1 MKNRGVLF
9 LVLTALASCA
19 ARPPAP
25 SQEIF
30 DESDASTL
38 LVVAKP
44 IVFAR
49 ERSDV
54 AAHAR
59 DYATLVAVEID
70 ISGDYGDYLL
80 LYRWST
86 VDRRMLPP
94 PDPAGGAMRIVA
106 DGRVFNFTPVDR
118 LPVNF
123 AQRRELHMPKHDDV
137 IPRGY
142 KVDAET
148 LRFLA
153 TSQELTLRMPQE
165 PLDLPFR
172 LFEDGRRALLEFLKP
187 VFAPP
192 PAGGSRPDGGPPDG
206 SASPR

>member
-1 MKNRGVLF
+1 MKIHAVLL

-19 ARPPAP
+19 SRPPTA

-38 LVVAKP
+38 LVTAKP
-44 IVFAR
+44 MVFAR
-49 ERSDV
+49 ERSDL
-54 AAHAR
+54 AAYAR
-59 DYATLVAVEID
+59 DYATVVAVEID
-70 ISGDYGDYLL
+70 ISGEYSDYLL

-94 PDPAGGAMRIVA
+94 PDPAGGALRIVA
-106 DGRVFNFTPVDR
+106 DGRIFDFKPIDK

-137 IPRGY
+137 VPRGY

-148 LRFLA
+148 LHFMA
-153 TSQELTLRMPQE
+153 TSQDLSLRMPQE
-165 PLDLPFR
+165 PLDVPFK

-187 VFAPP
+187 AFAPTSSGTP
-192 PAGGSRPDGGPPDG
+192 PTR
-206 SASPR
+206 

>member
-1 MKNRGVLF
+1 MKIRAVL
-9 LVLTALASCA
+9 LMVLTALASCA
-19 ARPPAP
+19 SRPPEA

-38 LVVAKP
+38 LVAAKP

-49 ERSDV
+49 ERSDL

-59 DYATLVAVEID
+59 DYATVVAVEID
-70 ISGDYGDYLL
+70 ISGDYSDYLL
-80 LYRWST
+80 VYRWST

-94 PDPAGGAMRIVA
+94 PDPAGGALRIIA
-106 DGRVFNFTPVDR
+106 DGRVFNFKQIDR

-137 IPRGY
+137 VPRGY

-148 LRFLA
+148 LHFIA
-153 TSQELTLRMPQE
+153 TSEDLSLRMPQE
-165 PLDLPFR
+165 PFDAPFK

-192 PAGGSRPDGGPPDG
+192 PSG
-206 SASPR
+206 ASPPPGGAPPPR

>member
-1 MKNRGVLF
+1 MKIRAVL
-9 LVLTALASCA
+9 LMVLTALASCA
-19 ARPPAP
+19 SRPPAP

-38 LVVAKP
+38 LVVANP

-49 ERSDV
+49 ERSDL

-59 DYATLVAVEID
+59 DYATVVAVEID
-70 ISGDYGDYLL
+70 ISGEYSDYLMV
-80 LYRWST
+80 YRWST

-106 DGRVFNFTPVDR
+106 DGRVFDFKPVDK

-123 AQRRELHMPKHDDV
+123 AQRRELHMPKRDDV
-137 IPRGY
+137 VPRGY
-142 KVDAET
+142 KVNAET
-148 LRFLA
+148 LHFIA
-153 TSQELTLRMPQE
+153 TSEDLTLRMPQD
-165 PLDLPFR
+165 PFDLPFK

-187 VFAPP
+187 AFAPP
-192 PAGGSRPDGGPPDG
+192 SSGAPAEPTAAPL
-206 SASPR
+206 PR

>member
-1 MKNRGVLF
+1 MKIRAVL
-9 LVLTALASCA
+9 LMVLTALASCA
-19 ARPPAP
+19 SRPPAA

-44 IVFAR
+44 TVFAR
-49 ERSDV
+49 ERSDL

-70 ISGDYGDYLL
+70 ISGDYSDYLL
-80 LYRWST
+80 VYRWST

-94 PDPAGGAMRIVA
+94 PDAAGGALRIIA
-106 DGRVFNFTPVDR
+106 DGRVFNFKPVDK
-118 LPVNF
+118 LPVN
-123 AQRRELHMPKHDDV
+123 AQRRELHMPKRDDV
-137 IPRGY
+137 VPRGY

-148 LRFLA
+148 LHFIA
-153 TSQELTLRMPQE
+153 TSEDLTLRMPQD
-165 PLDLPFR
+165 PLDVPFK

-187 VFAPP
+187 AFAPP
-192 PAGGSRPDGGPPDG
+192 PGGAPP
-206 SASPR
+206 ASSGTPPPR

>member
-1 MKNRGVLF
+1 MKIRAVLL

-19 ARPPAP
+19 SRPPTA

-38 LVVAKP
+38 LVTAKP

-49 ERSDV
+49 ERSDL
-54 AAHAR
+54 AAYAR
-59 DYATLVAVEID
+59 DYATVVAVEID
-70 ISGDYGDYLL
+70 ISGDFSDYLL

-94 PDPAGGAMRIVA
+94 PDPAGGALRIVA
-106 DGRVFNFTPVDR
+106 DGRIFDFKPIDK

-137 IPRGY
+137 VPRGY

-148 LRFLA
+148 LHFIA
-153 TSQELTLRMPQE
+153 TSQDLSLRMPQE
-165 PLDLPFR
+165 PFDVPFK

-187 VFAPP
+187 AFAPTSSGTP
-192 PAGGSRPDGGPPDG
+192 PTR
-206 SASPR
+206 

>member
-1 MKNRGVLF
+1 MKIRAML
-9 LVLTALASCA
+9 LMVLTALASCA
-19 ARPPAP
+19 SRPPAA

-38 LVVAKP
+38 LVAAKP

-49 ERSDV
+49 ERSDL

-59 DYATLVAVEID
+59 DYATVVAVEID
-70 ISGDYGDYLL
+70 ISGDYSDYLL
-80 LYRWST
+80 VYRWST

-106 DGRVFNFTPVDR
+106 DGRVLNFKPIDK

-137 IPRGY
+137 APRGY

-148 LRFLA
+148 LHFIA
-153 TSQELTLRMPQE
+153 TSEDLTLRMPQE
-165 PLDLPFR
+165 PFDVPFK

-192 PAGGSRPDGGPPDG
+192 PSG
-206 SASPR
+206 ASPPPGGAPPPR

>member
-1 MKNRGVLF
+1 MKIRAML
-9 LVLTALASCA
+9 LMVLTALASCA
-19 ARPPAP
+19 SRPPAA

-38 LVVAKP
+38 LVVAQP
-44 IVFAR
+44 TVFAR
-49 ERSDV
+49 ERSDL

-59 DYATLVAVEID
+59 DYATVVAVEID
-70 ISGDYGDYLL
+70 ISGEYSDYLL
-80 LYRWST
+80 VYRWST

-106 DGRVFNFTPVDR
+106 DGRVFDFKPVDK

-137 IPRGY
+137 VPRGY
-142 KVDAET
+142 KVNAET
-148 LRFLA
+148 LQFIA
-153 TSQELTLRMPQE
+153 TSEDLSLRMPQE
-165 PLDLPFR
+165 PFDVPFK

-192 PAGGSRPDGGPPDG
+192 APTGAPP
-206 SASPR
+206 PR

>member
-1 MKNRGVLF
+1 MKIRAVL
-9 LVLTALASCA
+9 LMVLTALASCA
-19 ARPPAP
+19 SRPSAR

-38 LVVAKP
+38 LVAAKP
-44 IVFAR
+44 MVFAR
-49 ERSDV
+49 ERSDL
-54 AAHAR
+54 AAYAR

-70 ISGDYGDYLL
+70 ISGDYSDYLL

-94 PDPAGGAMRIVA
+94 PDPANGAVSIVA
-106 DGRVFNFTPVDR
+106 DGRVFNFKPIDK

-137 IPRGY
+137 VPRGY
-142 KVDAET
+142 KVDAEA
-148 LRFLA
+148 LHFIA
-153 TSQELTLRMPQE
+153 TSQDLTLRMPQE
-165 PLDLPFR
+165 PFDVPFK

-187 VFAPP
+187 AFAPQQGSAPP
-192 PAGGSRPDGGPPDG
+192 PR
-206 SASPR
+206 

>member
-1 MKNRGVLF
+1 MKIRAVL
-9 LVLTALASCA
+9 LMVLTALASCA
-19 ARPPAP
+19 SRPPAA

-44 IVFAR
+44 TVFAR
-49 ERSDV
+49 ERSDL

-59 DYATLVAVEID
+59 DYATVVAVEID
-70 ISGDYGDYLL
+70 ISGDYSDYLL
-80 LYRWST
+80 VYRWST

-94 PDPAGGAMRIVA
+94 PDPAGGALRIIA
-106 DGRVFNFTPVDR
+106 DGRVFNFKPIDK

-123 AQRRELHMPKHDDV
+123 ALRRELHMPKRDDV
-137 IPRGY
+137 VPRGY

-148 LRFLA
+148 LHFIA
-153 TSQELTLRMPQE
+153 TSEDLSLRMPQE
-165 PLDLPFR
+165 PFDAPFK

-187 VFAPP
+187 AFAPQPGGTPPPSSGAPP
-192 PAGGSRPDGGPPDG
+192 PR
-206 SASPR
+206 

>member
-1 MKNRGVLF
+1 MKIRAVLL

-19 ARPPAP
+19 SRPPAA

-44 IVFAR
+44 MVFAR
-49 ERSDV
+49 ERSDL

-59 DYATLVAVEID
+59 DYATVVAVEID
-70 ISGDYGDYLL
+70 ISGDYSDFLL
-80 LYRWST
+80 VYRWST

-106 DGRVFNFTPVDR
+106 DGRVFNFKPVDK

-137 IPRGY
+137 LPRGY

-148 LRFLA
+148 LRFIANSEDL
-153 TSQELTLRMPQE
+153 SLRMPQE
-165 PLDLPFR
+165 PLDAPFQ

-187 VFAPP
+187 AFAAPTSGAPP
-192 PAGGSRPDGGPPDG
+192 P
-206 SASPR
+206 PR

>member
-1 MKNRGVLF
+1 MKIRAVL
-9 LVLTALASCA
+9 LMVLTALASCA
-19 ARPPAP
+19 SRPPAA

-44 IVFAR
+44 TVFAR
-49 ERSDV
+49 ERSDL
-54 AAHAR
+54 AAHAH
-59 DYATLVAVEID
+59 DYATVVAVEID
-70 ISGDYGDYLL
+70 ISGEYSDYLL
-80 LYRWST
+80 VYRWST

-94 PDPAGGAMRIVA
+94 PDPAGGAMRIIA
-106 DGRVFNFTPVDR
+106 DGRVFDFKPVDR

-137 IPRGY
+137 VPRGY
-142 KVDAET
+142 KVNAET
-148 LRFLA
+148 LHFIA
-153 TSQELTLRMPQE
+153 TSEDLSLRMPQE
-165 PLDLPFR
+165 PFDVPFK

-192 PAGGSRPDGGPPDG
+192 PSG
-206 SASPR
+206 ASPAPAGAPPPR

>member
-1 MKNRGVLF
+1 MKIRAVL
-9 LVLTALASCA
+9 LMVLTALASCA
-19 ARPPAP
+19 SRPPAA

-49 ERSDV
+49 ERSDL

-59 DYATLVAVEID
+59 DYATVVAVEID
-70 ISGDYGDYLL
+70 ISGDYSDYLL
-80 LYRWST
+80 VYRWST

-94 PDPAGGAMRIVA
+94 PDPAGGALRIIA
-106 DGRVFNFTPVDR
+106 DGRVFNFKPIDR

-137 IPRGY
+137 LPRGY
-142 KVDAET
+142 KVNAET
-148 LRFLA
+148 LHFIA
-153 TSQELTLRMPQE
+153 SSEDLTLRMPQE
-165 PLDLPFR
+165 PFDAPFK

-187 VFAPP
+187 AFAPP
-192 PAGGSRPDGGPPDG
+192 PSG
-206 SASPR
+206 ASPPPGGVPPPR

>member
-1 MKNRGVLF
+1 MKIRAVLL
-9 LVLTALASCA
+9 LVLTGLASCA
-19 ARPPAP
+19 SRPPQA

-38 LVVAKP
+38 LVTAKP

-49 ERSDV
+49 ERSDL
-54 AAHAR
+54 AAYAR

-70 ISGDYGDYLL
+70 ISGDYSDYLL
-80 LYRWST
+80 VYRWST

-94 PDPAGGAMRIVA
+94 PDPAGGALRIVA
-106 DGRVFNFTPVDR
+106 DGRVFNFNPIDK

-123 AQRRELHMPKHDDV
+123 AQRRELHIPKHDDV
-137 IPRGY
+137 VPRGY

-148 LRFLA
+148 LHFIA
-153 TSQELTLRMPQE
+153 TSQELSLRMPQE
-165 PLDLPFR
+165 PFDTPFK

-187 VFAPP
+187 AFAP
-192 PAGGSRPDGGPPDG
+192 
-206 SASPR
+206 ASSGAQPTH

>member
-1 MKNRGVLF
+1 MKIRAVL
-9 LVLTALASCA
+9 LMVLTALASCA
-19 ARPPAP
+19 NRPPAA

-49 ERSDV
+49 ERSDL

-70 ISGDYGDYLL
+70 ISGDYSDYLL
-80 LYRWST
+80 VYRWST

-94 PDPAGGAMRIVA
+94 PDPAGGALRIIA
-106 DGRVFNFTPVDR
+106 DGRVFNFNPIDR

-123 AQRRELHMPKHDDV
+123 AQRRELHMPKRDDV
-137 IPRGY
+137 VPRGY

-148 LRFLA
+148 LHFIA
-153 TSQELTLRMPQE
+153 TSEELTLRMPQE
-165 PLDLPFR
+165 PFDAPFK

-187 VFAPP
+187 AFAPP
-192 PAGGSRPDGGPPDG
+192 PSG
-206 SASPR
+206 ASPPPGGAPPPR

>member
-1 MKNRGVLF
+1 MKIPAVL
-9 LVLTALASCA
+9 LMVLTALASCA
-19 ARPPAP
+19 SRPTAP

-44 IVFAR
+44 TVFAR
-49 ERSDV
+49 ERSDL

-59 DYATLVAVEID
+59 DYATVVAVEID
-70 ISGDYGDYLL
+70 ISGEYSDYLL
-80 LYRWST
+80 VYRWST

-106 DGRVFNFTPVDR
+106 DGRVFDFKPVDK

-137 IPRGY
+137 VPRGY
-142 KVDAET
+142 KVNSET
-148 LRFLA
+148 LHFIA
-153 TSQELTLRMPQE
+153 TSEDLTLRMPQE
-165 PLDLPFR
+165 PLDVPFKM
-172 LFEDGRRALLEFLKP
+172 FEDGRRALLEFLKP
-187 VFAPP
+187 AFAPSPSGAPP
-192 PAGGSRPDGGPPDG
+192 PR
-206 SASPR
+206 

>member
-1 MKNRGVLF
+1 MKIHAVLL

-19 ARPPAP
+19 SRPPTA

-38 LVVAKP
+38 LVAAKP

-49 ERSDV
+49 ERSDL
-54 AAHAR
+54 AAYAR
-59 DYATLVAVEID
+59 DYATVVAVEID
-70 ISGDYGDYLL
+70 ISGEYSDYLL
-80 LYRWST
+80 VYRWST

-94 PDPAGGAMRIVA
+94 PDPAGGALRIAA
-106 DGRVFNFTPVDR
+106 DGRVFDFRPIDK

-123 AQRRELHMPKHDDV
+123 AQRRELHIPKHDDV
-137 IPRGY
+137 VPRGY

-148 LRFLA
+148 LHFIA
-153 TSQELTLRMPQE
+153 TSQDLTLRMPQE
-165 PLDLPFR
+165 PFDVPFK

-187 VFAPP
+187 AFAPTSNGAP
-192 PAGGSRPDGGPPDG
+192 PTH
-206 SASPR
+206 

>member
-1 MKNRGVLF
+1 MKIRAVL
-9 LVLTALASCA
+9 LMVLAALASCA
-19 ARPPAP
+19 SRPPAA

-49 ERSDV
+49 ERSDL

-59 DYATLVAVEID
+59 DYATVVAVEID
-70 ISGDYGDYLL
+70 ISGDYSDYLMV
-80 LYRWST
+80 YRWST

-94 PDPAGGAMRIVA
+94 PDPAGGALRIVA
-106 DGRVFNFTPVDR
+106 DGRVFDFKPIDK

-123 AQRRELHMPKHDDV
+123 AQRRELHVPKHDDV

-142 KVDAET
+142 KIDVGM
-148 LRFLA
+148 LHFIA
-153 TSQELTLRMPQE
+153 TSHDLLVRMPQE
-165 PLDLPFR
+165 QLDTPFR
-172 LFEDGRRALLEFLKP
+172 LWQDGRAALVEFVRRAA
-187 VFAPP
+187 AP
-192 PAGGSRPDGGPPDG
+192 
-206 SASPR
+206 

>member
-1 MKNRGVLF
+1 MSIRAVLL

-19 ARPPAP
+19 SRPPAP

-38 LVVAKP
+38 LVAAKP

-49 ERSDV
+49 ERSDL

-59 DYATLVAVEID
+59 DYATVVAVEID
-70 ISGDYGDYLL
+70 ISGDYSDFLL
-80 LYRWST
+80 VYRWST

-94 PDPAGGAMRIVA
+94 PDPNGGALRIVA
-106 DGRVFNFTPVDR
+106 DGRVFNFKPIDK

-137 IPRGY
+137 VPRGY
-142 KVDAET
+142 KVDSET
-148 LRFLA
+148 LHFLA
-153 TSQELTLRMPQE
+153 TSEDLTLRMPQE
-165 PLDLPFR
+165 PLDTPFTV
-172 LFEDGRRALLEFLKP
+172 FEDGRRALLEFLKP
-187 VFAPP
+187 VFAAPTSGAPP
-192 PAGGSRPDGGPPDG
+192 PR
-206 SASPR
+206 

>member
-1 MKNRGVLF
+1 MKMRAVL
-9 LVLTALASCA
+9 LMVLTALASCA
-19 ARPPAP
+19 SRPPAA

-44 IVFAR
+44 TVFAR
-49 ERSDV
+49 ERSDL

-59 DYATLVAVEID
+59 DYATVVAVEID
-70 ISGDYGDYLL
+70 ISGEYSDYLL
-80 LYRWST
+80 VYRWST

-106 DGRVFNFTPVDR
+106 DGRVFDFKPVDK

-137 IPRGY
+137 VPRGY
-142 KVDAET
+142 KVNAET
-148 LRFLA
+148 LHFIA
-153 TSQELTLRMPQE
+153 TSEDLTLRMPQD
-165 PLDLPFR
+165 PLDVPFKM
-172 LFEDGRRALLEFLKP
+172 FEDGRRALLEFLKP
-187 VFAPP
+187 VFAPSPSGTP
-192 PAGGSRPDGGPPDG
+192 PPPGGAPP
-206 SASPR
+206 PR

>member
-1 MKNRGVLF
+1 ML
-9 LVLTALASCA
+9 LMVLTALASCA
-19 ARPPAP
+19 SRPPAA

-38 LVVAKP
+38 LVAAKP

-49 ERSDV
+49 ERSDL

-59 DYATLVAVEID
+59 DYATVVAVEID
-70 ISGDYGDYLL
+70 ISGEYSDYLMV
-80 LYRWST
+80 YRWST

-94 PDPAGGAMRIVA
+94 PDPAGGALRIVA
-106 DGRVFNFTPVDR
+106 DGRVFDFKPIDK

-137 IPRGY
+137 VPRGY

-148 LRFLA
+148 LHFIA
-153 TSQELTLRMPQE
+153 TSEDLSLRMPQE
-165 PLDLPFR
+165 PFDVPFK

-192 PAGGSRPDGGPPDG
+192 PS
-206 SASPR
+206 SASPAPTDAPPPR